1 MKKDRYLP
9 ILLLAVFL
17 MLCACAQNVT
27 DQPETTPS
35 SSSVQ
40 LDSKPATKPISTPTI
55 IPTVVTQPTTKPTA
69 TPTKPTTAPTHPITK
84 PTAAPT
90 QPTTRPTVPPST
102 QPTVPV
108 TYPPAP
114 PVSLPELPS
123 VPETAYPAGFITR
136 DWTNNYRN
144 AYFCWRVY
152 DTRESIIICNEWV
165 PAFTGY
171 EEHIYFVKESEPNRI
186 YVIAKGDFQN
196 HQLYYESPYGNI
208 TYIRFESQIN
218 GYLYFIADKQRFYSL
233 NLSTG
238 ETTLLMKQ
246 DDMDYAGINWW
257 DGNMLWFEGRPLGGG
272 RYGQYDYDPVTGK
285 STYQE
290 DQL

>member
-9 ILLLAVFL
+9 ILLLAIFL
-17 MLCACAQNVT
+17 LLCACAQNVT
-27 DQPETTPS
+27 DIPETAP

-40 LDSKPATKPISTPTI
+40 PSSEPTTKPTSTPTI

-114 PVSLPELPS
+114 PVSLPALPPTPDS
-123 VPETAYPAGFITR
+123 YGAGFITR
-136 DWTNNYRN
+136 DLDDSRN
-144 AYFCWRVY
+144 IY
-152 DTRESIIICNEWV
+152 
-165 PAFTGY
+165 FTGNGT
-171 EEHIYFVKESEPNRI
+171 HIFFVKQSEPTKI
-186 YVIAKGDFQN
+186 YVTAKGDFKN

-208 TYIRFESQIN
+208 TYMTIASGLN
-218 GYLYFIADKQRFYSL
+218 GYLQFIADNQRFYTL
-233 NLSTG
+233 NMSTG
-238 ETTLLMKQ
+238 ESAFLMEQ
-246 DDMDYAGINWW
+246 EYMEYAGVATWN
-257 DGNMLWFEGRPLGGG
+257 GHMLWFEGTPLGGG
-272 RYGQYDYDPVTGK
+272 PNGQYDYDPVTGK
-285 STYQE
+285 STFRE

>member
-27 DQPETTPS
+27 DIPETAP

-40 LDSKPATKPISTPTI
+40 PSSEPTTKPTSTPTI

-114 PVSLPELPS
+114 PVSLPALPPTPDS
-123 VPETAYPAGFITR
+123 YGAGFITR
-136 DWTNNYRN
+136 DLDDSRN
-144 AYFCWRVY
+144 IYFGWCLS
-152 DTRESIIICNEWV
+152 DTRETIIICNEWV
-165 PAFTGY
+165 PAFTGNGT
-171 EEHIYFVKESEPNRI
+171 HIFFVKQSEPTKI
-186 YVIAKGDFQN
+186 YVTAKGDFKN

-208 TYIRFESQIN
+208 TYMTIASGLN
-218 GYLYFIADKQRFYSL
+218 GYLQFIADNQRFYTL
-233 NLSTG
+233 NMSTG
-238 ETTLLMKQ
+238 ESAFLMEQ
-246 DDMDYAGINWW
+246 EYMEYAGVATWN
-257 DGNMLWFEGRPLGGG
+257 GHMLWFEGTPLGGG
-272 RYGQYDYDPVTGK
+272 PNGQYDYDPVTGK
-285 STYQE
+285 STFRE
-290 DQL
+290 DQH